1 MSPSLNLYIVE
12 DSVLIQNRLVGFMDD
27 LPDVHIVGVAGD
39 IKSAYQ
45 EILGSDTNAMILDVQ
60 LSDGNGLSLLKS
72 VKQKKPDV
80 KIIVLTNH
88 ATDANRLQAMRAGA
102 DGFLDKST
110 DFAQIPRILHNW
122 IHAEP
127 SKNLN

>member
-12 DSVLIQNRLVGFMDD
+12 DSVLIQNRLVDFMDD
-27 LPDVHIVGVAGD
+27 LPDVHIIGVAAD

-45 EILGSDTNAMILDVQ
+45 AILESDINAMILDVQ

-72 VKQKKPDV
+72 VKQKKPEV

-88 ATDANRLQAMRAGA
+88 ATDANHLQAMRAGA

-110 DFAQIPRILHNW
+110 DFAQILRILHNW